1 MSRTMISFTLH
12 TFSTVSQKLFTFEFM
27 DLTPIWLTLKLASIT
42 ALILLLI
49 GLPLA
54 YWLSKGRSI
63 AKIILEAI
71 ITMPLVLP
79 PSVLGFYLLL
89 AFSPQHGVGKWLQQV
104 FNVQLV
110 FSFQGLILASVI
122 YSMPFMIGPIKSAL
136 QQLPVSLSQA
146 SYTLGKTERQTF
158 IHVLLPNIRAS
169 VLTAVILTFA
179 HTLGEFGVVLMIGG
193 NIPGI
198 TRVAS
203 IAVYDSVENQDY
215 SAANAYSL
223 ILFSITFV
231 MVISVF
237 VFNKYKAKS
246 PLE

>member
-1 MSRTMISFTLH
+1 
-12 TFSTVSQKLFTFEFM
+12 M

-42 ALILLLI
+42 TLILLII

-63 AKIILEAI
+63 IKVILEAI

-89 AFSPQHGVGKWLQQV
+89 AFSPQHGAGKWLHET
-104 FNVQLV
+104 FNLQFV

-136 QQLPVSLSQA
+136 QQLPLSLSQA

-169 VLTAVILTFA
+169 LLTAIILTFA

-193 NIPGI
+193 NIPNV

-203 IAVYDSVENQDY
+203 IAVYDSVENMDF

-223 ILFSITFV
+223 ILFSITFI

>member
-1 MSRTMISFTLH
+1 
-12 TFSTVSQKLFTFEFM
+12 M
-27 DLTPIWLTLKLASIT
+27 DLSPIWLTLKLAAIT
-42 ALILLLI
+42 TLLLLI
-49 GLPLA
+49 AGLPIA
-54 YWLSKGRSI
+54 WWLSKGRSFF
-63 AKIILEAI
+63 KTIIEAI

-89 AFSPQHGVGKWLQQV
+89 AFSPRHGIGQWLQDT
-104 FNVQLV
+104 FDIQLV
-110 FSFQGLILASVI
+110 FSFQGLVLASFI

-136 QQLPVSLSQA
+136 QQLPASLTQA
-146 SYTLGKTERQTF
+146 SYTLGKTQWQTF
-158 IHVLLPNIRAS
+158 KSVLLPNIKPS
-169 VLTAVILTFA
+169 LLTAVVLTFA

-193 NIPGI
+193 NIPDV

-203 IAVYDSVENQDY
+203 IAVYDSVERMDY
-215 SAANAYSL
+215 AAANSYSL

-237 VFNKYKAKS
+237 VFNKYQARS

>member
-1 MSRTMISFTLH
+1 
-12 TFSTVSQKLFTFEFM
+12 M
-27 DLTPIWLTLKLASIT
+27 DLTPIWLSIKLASIT
-42 ALILLLI
+42 TLILLII

-54 YWLSKGRSI
+54 YWLSKGRSVF
-63 AKIILEAI
+63 KIILEAI

-79 PSVLGFYLLL
+79 PSVLGFYLLVT
-89 AFSPQHGVGKWLQQV
+89 FSPQHGVGKWLQQV
-104 FNVQLV
+104 FDVQFV
-110 FSFQGLILASVI
+110 FSFQGLVLASVI

-136 QQLPVSLSQA
+136 QQLPLSLSQA

-193 NIPGI
+193 NIPNV

-203 IAVYDSVENQDY
+203 IAVYDSVENMDFN
-215 SAANAYSL
+215 AANAYSL
-223 ILFSITFV
+223 ILFCITFV
-231 MVISVF
+231 MVMGVF
-237 VFNKYKAKS
+237 IFNKTHAKS

>member
-1 MSRTMISFTLH
+1 MGLKPIAMMGLLLAGKFLLLIY
-12 TFSTVSQKLFTFEFM
+12 M

-42 ALILLLI
+42 TLILLLI
-49 GLPLA
+49 GLPVA
-54 YWLSKGRSI
+54 YWLSKGRSFI
-63 AKIILEAI
+63 KIILEAI

-89 AFSPQHGVGKWLQQV
+89 AFSPQHGVGKWLHET
-104 FNVQLV
+104 FNVQFV

-136 QQLPVSLSQA
+136 QQLPLSLSQA

-158 IHVLLPNIRAS
+158 IKVLLPNIRSS
-169 VLTAVILTFA
+169 VLTAIILTFA

-193 NIPGI
+193 NIPNV

-203 IAVYDSVENQDY
+203 IAVYDSVENMDY
-215 SAANAYSL
+215 HAANIYSL
-223 ILFSITFV
+223 ILFSITFI

>member
-1 MSRTMISFTLH
+1 
-12 TFSTVSQKLFTFEFM
+12 M
-27 DLTPIWLTLKLASIT
+27 DLTPIWLTLKLAGIT
-42 ALILLLI
+42 TLLLLVV

-54 YWLSKGRSI
+54 WWLSRGRWVF
-63 AKIILEAI
+63 KIILEAI

-89 AFSPQHGVGKWLQQV
+89 AFSPQHGFGKWLQQT
-104 FNVQLV
+104 FSVQFV
-110 FSFQGLILASVI
+110 FSFKGLVLASVI

-146 SYTLGKTERQTF
+146 SYSLGKTRWQTF
-158 IHVLLPNIRAS
+158 IKVLLPNIKPPL
-169 VLTAVILTFA
+169 LTAIVLTFA

-193 NIPGI
+193 NIPNV

-203 IAVYDSVENQDY
+203 IAVYDAVEQMDY
-215 SAANAYSL
+215 ATANAYSL
-223 ILFSITFV
+223 MLFAITFIL
-231 MVISVF
+231 VIAVF
-237 VFNKYKAKS
+237 IFNKYRLKS

>member
-1 MSRTMISFTLH
+1 MGNQTPI
-12 TFSTVSQKLFTFEFM
+12 M
-27 DLTPIWLTLKLASIT
+27 DLSPVWLTLKLATVTSV
-42 ALILLLI
+42 ILLMV
-49 GLPLA
+49 GLPVA

-63 AKIILEAI
+63 IKIIIEAL

-89 AFSPQHGVGKWLQQV
+89 AFSPQHGVGQWLHQV
-104 FNVQLV
+104 FNIQFV
-110 FSFQGLILASVI
+110 FSFQGLVLASVI

-136 QQLPVSLSQA
+136 QQLPASLAQA

-169 VLTAVILTFA
+169 LLTAVILTFA

-203 IAVYDSVENQDY
+203 IAVYDAVENMDY
-215 SAANAYSL
+215 AAANRYSL
-223 ILFSITFV
+223 ILFVITFI